1 MRLTYLMRKKK
12 IRSLFLQFS
21 PYVVP
26 WRSRRSGGLSA
37 SVVGPPRSPTRHG
50 IHTVE
55 VVGSSLGGIP

>member
-12 IRSLFLQFS
+12 NPVTLLTILSVCGSVAQS
-21 PYVVP
+21 E
-26 WRSRRSGGLSA
+26 GGLSA